1 MSKTLVTSA
10 DRRDWWGCPCLAQW
24 WPLVTQLAVA
34 RGIVRKTLDVTQG
47 GYNRGGVAASTGT
60 HDGGG
65 VLDLAQVSDATIRLL
80 REAGAAAWHRTP
92 AQGFSH
98 HTHLVLIG
106 CPHVSSGAAHQ
117 VAEYRAGRNG
127 LAGRGRDDGPRVTIR
142 TWREGITW
150 MQSQLAV
157 PAAVGGTTAPTTPS
171 GTTPSGTTN
180 TQEEDMAHI
189 ESISPKAAEV
199 LGDAIARHIISKA
212 KGDRLIVHSALESVS
227 DAAAKKIGKHAAP
240 APAPK
245 EDTR

>member
-10 DRRDWWGCPCLAQW
+10 DHRDWWGCPCLAAW
-24 WPLVTQLAVA
+24 WPLVTRLAVM

-47 GYNRGGVAASTGT
+47 GYNRGGVAASAGT

-65 VLDLAQVSDATIRLL
+65 VLDLVQVSDATIRLL

-157 PAAVGGTTAPTTPS
+157 PAATGGTTTPS
-171 GTTPSGTTN
+171 GTT
-180 TQEEDMAHI
+180 TQEEDMARI
-189 ESISPKAAEV
+189 ESISQEAAEMI
-199 LGDAIARHIISKA
+199 GNAIARHIITQA
-212 KGDRLIVHSALESVS
+212 KRDRLIVHSALESVS
-227 DAAAKKIGKHAAP
+227 DAAAKKIGRHTTP
-240 APAPK
+240 APAPR
-245 EDTR
+245 EDGR